1 MEFLAASWEAL
12 PPLVQYLVT
21 VFSKILLVTITVIL
35 IVAFST
41 YFERKVIGSM
51 QARVGPNRVGPM
63 GLGQPFADVIKLL
76 VKEVIVPTKSNRF
89 LFVIAPLLTL
99 IPALAAWAVIPV
111 NDTFVI
117 ADINAGLLYVL
128 ALTSVGVYGVILAG
142 WATNSKY
149 AFLGAMRSAAQ
160 IVAYEIAMGFALVGI
175 LMAACSLN
183 LGEIVGAQSG
193 GLQNWFLWPLL
204 PLFFVYWIS
213 GVAETNRA
221 PFDVAEGESEIV
233 AGFHVEYSG
242 VAFAVFFLAEYA
254 NMVLI
259 SSLTAIFFLG
269 GWASPFEGIAAL
281 ERFHDNAF
289 FGWFFGGGFPW
300 LFLKMAFFMYTFF
313 WLRATF
319 PRYRYDQIMRLGW
332 KVFIPV
338 TIVWIAVE
346 GAMAWFEISPWAGL
360 TGSGCNG
367 QSHFLYQD
375 IRPLGAVQGLVR
387 YAAQFLQKER
397 HNRVSG
403 RKDPSVAA
411 IPRPARIASLSE
423 R

>member
-1 MEFLAASWEAL
+1 MIGFFVQAWAAL
-12 PPLVQYLVT
+12 PPLLQYLV
-21 VFSKILLVTITVIL
+21 VVLAKILLVTVSVIL

-41 YFERKVIGSM
+41 YFERKVIGRM
-51 QARVGPNRVGPM
+51 QARVGPNRVGPR
-63 GLGQPFADVIKLL
+63 GLLQPFADVFKLL
-76 VKEVIVPTKSNRF
+76 FKEVIIPSQSSRL

-99 IPALAAWAVIPV
+99 IPALATWAVIPL
-111 NDTFVI
+111 NDWYVI
-117 ADINAGLLYVL
+117 SNINAGLLYVL
-128 ALTSVGVYGVILAG
+128 ALTSMGVYGVILAG

-175 LMAACSLN
+175 LMASRSLN
-183 LGEIVGAQSG
+183 LGDIVRAQAG
-193 GLQNWFLWPLL
+193 GISHWFLFPLL
-204 PLFFVYWIS
+204 PLFLVYWIS

-242 VAFAVFFLAEYA
+242 VAFALFFLAEYA

-269 GWASPFEGIAAL
+269 GWASPFEGSESLVAA
-281 ERFHDNAF
+281 
-289 FGWFFGGGFPW
+289 FGDTPFVGWIVAGGFPW
-300 LFLKMAFFMYTFF
+300 LFLKMCFFMYTFF

-338 TIVWIAVE
+338 TIVWIFVE
-346 GAMAWFEISPWAGL
+346 GAMAWWHVGPWA
-360 TGSGCNG
+360 TA
-367 QSHFLYQD
+367 
-375 IRPLGAVQGLVR
+375 AV
-387 YAAQFLQKER
+387 
-397 HNRVSG
+397 
-403 RKDPSVAA
+403 
-411 IPRPARIASLSE
+411 
-423 R
+423 